1 MAGRRS
7 MKFLERDYI
16 VQKDDFCRI
25 VNWYPVLGEHSLLT
39 VFLKL
44 TAEDVKLL
52 ADGIGEGEATVAVIG
67 RLKKVMRGGAFD
79 NYFISTDLCSPT
91 DTERFEA
98 KRGAVH
104 SAESAWYFL
113 ANSAKVRQ
121 AAAAGDV
128 EYLAIRPFVR
138 IDRTREFRLFIK
150 AGELRAMSQYNLTR
164 HFRRL
169 EGIKEDLYASVC
181 QWFEQIKG
189 NLPIKDVVMD
199 IFLESDD
206 KTVKIVDLNCWGS
219 PTDPLLLRTFEQDW
233 DAVSGIKLM
242 LPPTRISGDVAVS
255 F

>member
-1 MAGRRS
+1 M
-7 MKFLERDYI
+7 
-16 VQKDDFCRI
+16 QKDDFCRI
-25 VNWYPVLGEHSLLT
+25 VNWYPVLGEHSMPA

-44 TAEDVKLL
+44 NSDDIKLL
-52 ADGIGEGEATVAVIG
+52 ADGVGNGEAVNSVVA
-67 RLKKVMRGGAFD
+67 RLKKVMRGGALD

-121 AAAAGDV
+121 AAADGKV

-138 IDRTREFRLFIK
+138 IDRTREFRLFVK
-150 AGELRAMSQYNLTR
+150 DGELRAMSQYNLTR

-169 EGIKEDLYASVC
+169 EGIKENLYAVVC
-181 QWFEQIKG
+181 KWFEEIKC
-189 NLPIKDVVMD
+189 NLPLKDVVID
-199 IFLESDD
+199 IFLENDD
-206 KTVKIVDLNCWGS
+206 KAVKIIDLNCWGE

-233 DAVSGIKLM
+233 AAVSGIKLM